1 MQCSQGARQKRDRRR
16 HPRVNHLCGVV
27 ILAWHTPAGR
37 PPACRP
43 ACRPRST
50 KTCVSLLPW
59 SLAVDLGCWPYPL
72 SYSFASSEHTC
83 TARPAPRVPFG
94 GRLSEIYSSDPP
106 RLPSLRPHRPLVAQS
121 DDPLE
126 RSNDTAGTRA
136 CRSRDFSWSTSVSL
150 AMLNCVLRDT
160 G

>member
-27 ILAWHTPAGR
+27 ILAWLFPLA
-37 PPACRP
+37 ALLL
-43 ACRPRST
+43 AVLRPRST

-72 SYSFASSEHTC
+72 SYSFASSEHTR

-106 RLPSLRPHRPLVAQS
+106 RLPFLQPPLSPLVAQS

>member
-1 MQCSQGARQKRDRRR
+1 MRPGRQAEEGSSSSPSRESLVWRR
-16 HPRVNHLCGVV
+16 HSRVAL
-27 ILAWHTPAGR
+27 PAGR

-72 SYSFASSEHTC
+72 SYSFASSEHTR

-106 RLPSLRPHRPLVAQS
+106 RLPFLQPPLSPLVAQS